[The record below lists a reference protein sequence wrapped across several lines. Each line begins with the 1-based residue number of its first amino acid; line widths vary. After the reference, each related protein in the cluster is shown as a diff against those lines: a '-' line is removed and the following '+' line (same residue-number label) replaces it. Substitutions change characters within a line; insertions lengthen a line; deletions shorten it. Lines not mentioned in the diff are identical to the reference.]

1 MTLRIR
7 EKSDHVFTRRPSL
20 YSGGRVS
27 GHVGGDCL
35 SLSAPPRSPRHT
47 KPPMTET
54 LQSVRVPNQPDTQN
68 QYEVCNKS
76 TSEIK
81 STRLTM
87 TDFESLLAH
96 VCGTSL
102 LPVLTREDGEHHP
115 TPVPPRSVFI
125 SLLYKATS
133 I

>member
-1 MTLRIR
+1 
-7 EKSDHVFTRRPSL
+7 
-20 YSGGRVS
+20 
-27 GHVGGDCL
+27 
-35 SLSAPPRSPRHT
+35 
-47 KPPMTET
+47 
-54 LQSVRVPNQPDTQN
+54 
-68 QYEVCNKS
+68 
-76 TSEIK
+76 
-81 STRLTM
+81 M

-133 I
+133 IWDQGLSQVGLRPHPEESSTNRWGTVSVVPSSTGRTRAGRSGPTTVPRRPHVDPSFPR